1 VATTGDPG
9 VPWEDQVAG
18 VVERLEREYGGRVGH
33 EAVRAVVEDEARKL
47 TDDARIV
54 EFVPLL
60 VERAGRDRLRQ
71 LSHLG

>member
-9 VPWEDQVAG
+9 VPWEDQVAS

-33 EAVRAVVEDEARKL
+33 DEVRAVVEDEARKL